1 MRRKLFVLI
10 IALIMLF
17 SAACSQSRVR
27 GAESSISKMGDI
39 KNVKVT
45 VAKANVR
52 EGCSD
57 NSSVLQSTDKNV
69 VMDVISKVANWYAV
83 KLPDNKIGF
92 LKEDECTPVVKD
104 GGKGTPVTPSTG
116 ADETEGDR
124 TGGTGT
130 QPPGQGGIGTTPPGP
145 NDGNNGGLGPG
156 MNPDWNPD
164 QNAPGTGGGEP
175 QIPDETGATQTTLT
189 DEEQEML
196 RLVNEAR
203 AQNNVPALKIDLELT
218 NVARI
223 KSQDMIDNNY
233 FSHNSPTYGSP
244 FDMMK
249 DFGIEY
255 VRAGENL
262 AGNRDVQSAQNAL
275 MNSPGHRKNILS
287 PDYTHIGIGIKSGGQ
302 YGKMF
307 VQMFISKPK

>member
-1 MRRKLFVLI
+1 MRRKAFILL
-10 IALIMLF
+10 IALLMVF
-17 SAACSQSRVR
+17 TVACSQSRVR
-27 GAESSISKMGDI
+27 GTESSISKMGDI

-45 VAKANVR
+45 VTNANVR
-52 EGCSD
+52 TGCSD
-57 NSSVLQSTDKNV
+57 DASVLQSPGKNA
-69 VMDVISKVANWYAV
+69 VMDVISKVANWYAIQ
-83 KLPDNKIGF
+83 LPNNKIGF
-92 LKEDECTPVVKD
+92 LKESECTPVVKD
-104 GGKGTPVTPSTG
+104 GNKGTTPAPGTVTGTG
-116 ADETEGDR
+116 EGAGG
-124 TGGTGT
+124 TQISQPGQGVGTGT
-130 QPPGQGGIGTTPPGP
+130 TPSEPGATNP
-145 NDGNNGGLGPG
+145 NWNPNW
-156 MNPDWNPD
+156 NPDWNP
-164 QNAPGTGGGEP
+164 NVNVPGAGDGGKPE
-175 QIPDETGATQTTLT
+175 IPDETGATQTTLT
-189 DEEQEML
+189 TEEQEML

-203 AQNNVPALKIDLELT
+203 AQNNVPALKIDYELT

-287 PDYTHIGIGIKSGGQ
+287 ADYTHIGIGIKSGGQ
-302 YGKMF
+302 YGEMF